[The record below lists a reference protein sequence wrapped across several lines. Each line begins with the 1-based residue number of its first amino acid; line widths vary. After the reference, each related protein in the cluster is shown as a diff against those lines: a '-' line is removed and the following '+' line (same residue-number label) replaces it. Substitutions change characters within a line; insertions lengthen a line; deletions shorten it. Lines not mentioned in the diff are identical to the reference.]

1 MRIEAVRHAAV
12 LVFGRKGYAATT
24 LREVLA
30 VSGGSK
36 STLRK
41 YFGGKQGL
49 FAAVIGEATDR
60 FVAEAHFSDQRGA
73 PVEVLEALGR
83 RVLAF
88 YVRHD
93 ALQAYRGVVSGGF
106 RDPRVARIFHQ
117 RGHAVVREA
126 LAVRIGEWTRAGLIA
141 SDDATADADAFL
153 HLLRAGCHEEILIG
167 LRARTSA
174 RELGQVARHATR
186 IFLRGVSV

>member
-1 MRIEAVRHAAV
+1 
-12 LVFGRKGYAATT
+12 VFGRKGYAGTT

-36 STLRK
+36 ATLRK

-49 FAAVIGEATDR
+49 FAAVIGEATAR
-60 FVAEAHFSDQRGA
+60 FVAEAHFTEQRGA

-88 YVRHD
+88 YVRHE
-93 ALQAYRGVVSGGF
+93 ALQAYRGVVGGGF
-106 RDPRVARIFHQ
+106 RDPRMARIFHQ
-117 RGHAVVREA
+117 RGHAVVRQA
-126 LAVRIGEWTRAGLIA
+126 LAIRIGEWSRAGLIF
-141 SDDATADADAFL
+141 SDDTTADADAFL

-167 LRARTSA
+167 LRARATASQLE
-174 RELGQVARHATR
+174 RVARRAAR
-186 IFLRGVSV
+186 IFLRGLSVSES